1 MLDLILTI
9 VFFVS
14 IFGSLG
20 YFIYRWSNSIANN
33 KNPRMAVKDPDKF
46 GCH

>member
-9 VFFVS
+9 VFFAV
-14 IFGSLG
+14 IFGSFG
-20 YFIYRWSNSIANN
+20 YFVYRWSNSQSEN
-33 KNPRMAVKDPDKF
+33 KQPRIAVKDPDKF